1 MRSLCLLLFLGCA
14 GPAAHEHPG
23 SGSALDP
30 AALPAPRVAVGTTL
44 SPAEALAASDC
55 ALPTA
60 PFVTCQEREEPA
72 PAEPA
77 PSESH
82 HHAPPAA
89 PAPPVAPQPHRQE
102 VAPMGVSPM
111 PKPALAAKVK
121 DPICGMMIDPAK
133 ARERVTRGGVTTFFC
148 SAPCKRAFL
157 ARATDGG
164 TR

>member
-1 MRSLCLLLFLGCA
+1 MRSICLLLFLGCA

-30 AALPAPRVAVGTTL
+30 ATLPAPRVAVGTTL

-72 PAEPA
+72 PHEPA
-77 PSESH
+77 PSEPH
-82 HHAPPAA
+82 HH
-89 PAPPVAPQPHRQE
+89 APPVAPQPHRQE
-102 VAPMGVSPM
+102 VAPKGVSLK
-111 PKPALAAKVK
+111 PKPSLAAKVK

-133 ARERVTRGGVTTFFC
+133 APERVTRGGVTTFFC
-148 SAPCKRAFL
+148 SAPCQRAFL